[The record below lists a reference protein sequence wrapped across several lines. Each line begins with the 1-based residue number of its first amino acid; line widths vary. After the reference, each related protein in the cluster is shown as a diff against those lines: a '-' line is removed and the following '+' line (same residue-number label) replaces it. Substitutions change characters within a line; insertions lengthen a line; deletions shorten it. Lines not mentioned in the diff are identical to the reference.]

1 MEEKILQAKTSYNFE
16 TVKKFNKFHM
26 YNQVSTKIV
35 TVLAIFLVIFS
46 ILANGAELSFRGMT
60 LVIAMIWF
68 TEIFTLPHLHT
79 KKALKSSKI
88 HSNSII
94 EFEFYNEKVVLNTV
108 MDGEN
113 IGNTIVKYEDFYK
126 VFDTKDAMYLYI
138 ANNQAFICSKE
149 NMEGDYNKVSEI
161 LKQKLDKKYK
171 IKK

>member
-1 MEEKILQAKTSYNFE
+1 MEDKILQSKTSYNFE

-35 TVLAIFLVIFS
+35 SILSIFLILFA
-46 ILANGAELSFRGMT
+46 ILAKDAELSFRGMT
-60 LVIAMIWF
+60 LVIAIIWF
-68 TEIFTLPHLHT
+68 AEILLLPNFHT

-88 HSNSII
+88 HSNSTV

-126 VFDTKDAMYLYI
+126 VFDTKDAIYMYV

-149 NMEGDYNKVSEI
+149 SMEGDYNKVSEI
-161 LKQKLDKKYK
+161 LKEKLDKKYK

>member
-1 MEEKILQAKTSYNFE
+1 MEEKILQSKTSYNFE

-26 YNQVSTKIV
+26 YSQVSTKIV
-35 TVLAIFLVIFS
+35 SILSIFLILFA
-46 ILANGAELSFRGMT
+46 ILANDADASFRMIT
-60 LVIAMIWF
+60 AIIAIVWF
-68 TEIFTLPHLHT
+68 VEILILPNLHT

-88 HSNSII
+88 HSNSTI

-126 VFDTKDAMYLYI
+126 VCDTKDAIYMYV

-161 LKQKLDKKYK
+161 LKEKLDKKYK

>member
-1 MEEKILQAKTSYNFE
+1 MEDKILQSKTSYNFE

-35 TVLAIFLVIFS
+35 SILSIFLILFA
-46 ILANGAELSFRGMT
+46 ILAKDAELSFRGMT
-60 LVIAMIWF
+60 LVIAIIWF
-68 TEIFTLPHLHT
+68 AEILLLPNLHT

-88 HSNSII
+88 HSNSTV

-126 VFDTKDAMYLYI
+126 VFDTKAAIYMYV

-161 LKQKLDKKYK
+161 LKEKLDKKYK